1 MQGEVDEQQPNEI
14 MSEFGYYPVEVNI
27 ETEQFS
33 LLTLPGL
40 AEKVERVNN
49 DKNVVKG
56 WIYPGNQEV
65 YNLNGGIT
73 TMPYSHRVFGMPKT
87 HTLKLKNTSS
97 LETLN
102 FAVWCL
108 SFFKGI
114 RLTTTDAGFLDATT
128 IKPAKL
134 TDFTLSR
141 CSEKAIIELAL
152 NYISSE
158 QKTEDSPIKIAAVVH
173 ALFLSH
179 NPQYLSFE
187 KFQYLYMALDGCFAL
202 AWAEKNKCSEKTLN
216 HSRRLKW
223 LCETYG
229 IPRPS
234 WVKGKKNITTIRN
247 DNFHEAIF
255 LGQPLGFSSVN
266 NSQYGNDI
274 LLQMQALV
282 CRLLVAILSVNDC
295 SYLKSSV
302 NSRDYDSLKIN

>member
-40 AEKVERVNN
+40 IEKVERVNN
-49 DKNVVKG
+49 HKNVVKG
-56 WIYPGNQEV
+56 WIYPGNKEV

-102 FAVWCL
+102 FVVWCL

-114 RLTTTDAGFLDATT
+114 RLTTTEAGFLDATT
-128 IKPAKL
+128 IKPTKL
-134 TDFTLSR
+134 TDFILVG
-141 CSEKAIIELAL
+141 CSEKEVIELAL
-152 NYISSE
+152 NYINGK
-158 QKTEDSPIKIAAVVH
+158 QKDAHSPKRIAAVVH
-173 ALFLSH
+173 ALFLSQ

-202 AWAEKNKCSEKTLN
+202 SWAEHDKAPDKKPPN
-216 HSRRLKW
+216 HYKRLKW
-223 LCETYG
+223 MCKIYG
-229 IPRPS
+229 LSIPT
-234 WVKGKKNITTIRN
+234 WVSDKK
-247 DNFHEAIF
+247 IF
-255 LGQPLGFSSVN
+255 LASAMIIFMRLFFWGNRLVSPVLTTVN
-266 NSQYGNDI
+266 MVTIYCCK
-274 LLQMQALV
+274 
-282 CRLLVAILSVNDC
+282 CRH
-295 SYLKSSV
+295 
-302 NSRDYDSLKIN
+302 